1 MDYSKKQ
8 YCKIKN
14 ELRQQIIHKILNEKK
29 TIMEVAQEYNILQS
43 TCKSIINTF
52 QREGRVGKKPSR
64 IRKVRKVIRT
74 YEIVLNPLYPSMSTI
89 LSSQKTENCI
99 ENSNI
104 GQKEKTN
111 QNEKFT
117 EEKEL
122 KNFCLIQ
129 KWCEEIQ
136 KQVILLSNSNQFFQ
150 SPMNLT
156 QI

>member
-14 ELRQQIIHKILNEKK
+14 ELRGQIIHKILNEKK
-29 TIMEVAQEYNILQS
+29 SLMEVAQEYNILQS

-64 IRKVRKVIRT
+64 TRKIRKLTRT
-74 YEIVLNPLYPSMSTI
+74 YEIVLNPIYPLMSTV

-117 EEKEL
+117 EEIEL
-122 KNFCLIQ
+122 NNFCLIQ
-129 KWCEEIQ
+129 QWCEGIQ
-136 KQVILLSNSNQFFQ
+136 KQLILLSNSNQVFQ

-156 QI
+156 QK